1 MLSKPRS
8 LLCQSRTT
16 LPLSPFNVAAH
27 GGTAGTQ
34 GGMCPPRFAGANLHC
49 PLAPSGSGGDVQGEV
64 TLYPTSYTHCYP
76 RTPATGPEPHTEL
89 LLQHLLQV
97 TRCIRANSHIQVS
110 KGISPLPKAS
120 TVGYK
125 DAPGGSCTS
134 LQHLC
139 GPQYKHTQNY
149 KQRKPHTAQHTQHS
163 NTFLAH
169 KQQTSASLTWHIC
182 LKRVLS
188 CWIAGQGVWWS
199 QQKGYQTTL
208 FSKLHLCVRKRPK
221 APGNCEPQER
231 PCEKGAAGSSAD
243 TADVHHR
250 LRISQMCSKHHSDS
264 S

>member
-1 MLSKPRS
+1 M
-8 LLCQSRTT
+8 CQSRTT

-97 TRCIRANSHIQVS
+97 TRSIRANSHIQVS

-149 KQRKPHTAQHTQHS
+149 KQWKPHTAQHTQHS